1 MSKKTIRDIDLAGK
15 RVVMR
20 VDFNVPMAKDGSGK
34 ITDDTRIQAELPS
47 INYILDKGASLVLM
61 SHLGRPK
68 GVKPGAA
75 PNPDNAAFTLK
86 PAADRLAELI
96 GREVKFAP
104 DCLAADAAVA
114 ALKPGEVLL
123 LENTRFY
130 KAEDGKVK
138 KDDDKK
144 GIHLTE
150 EEYQEKKAALKA
162 ARKEMAKKLASY
174 GEIYVN
180 DAFGTAHRA
189 HASTAVIA
197 DYLKPAVSGFLMEKE
212 LKFLGDAVNNPVRP
226 FVAILGG
233 AKVSDKLAVVKNLLQ
248 KVDTLVIG
256 GGMAYTFKKALGL
269 KIGTS
274 LCEDE
279 QVAYCKEMLAAAAAK
294 GVKILLPVDNVI
306 ADKFPETKDASDI
319 RMELCEGDIPDGWM
333 GLDIGPK
340 SVALFAEAIKGAK
353 TVVWNGPMGCFEF
366 APLAKGTF
374 GVCDAVAT
382 VKPNGG
388 TSIIGG
394 GDSVSAVKKS
404 GKAADM
410 THISTGG
417 GASLEFLEGKEL
429 PGVAALEDA

>member
-34 ITDDTRIQAELPS
+34 ITDDTRIQAALPS